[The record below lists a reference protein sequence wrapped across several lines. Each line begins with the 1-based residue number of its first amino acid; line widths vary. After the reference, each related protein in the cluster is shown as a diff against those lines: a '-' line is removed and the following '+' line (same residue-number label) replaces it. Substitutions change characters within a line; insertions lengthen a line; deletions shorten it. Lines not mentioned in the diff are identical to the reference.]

1 MLVQKKHMDLKCMLG
16 HKHTFV
22 LQEICA
28 RSPAAHKHTI
38 VLTNKCAKSIIYVLG
53 PAVASTTFVLDNR
66 CARRCEDSTAH
77 IGAAG
82 NMC

>member
-16 HKHTFV
+16 QQHTFV

-53 PAVASTTFVLDNR
+53 QL
-66 CARRCEDSTAH
+66 
-77 IGAAG
+77 
-82 NMC
+82 